1 MTHKVYFAD
10 LRTKFSRNLLDK
22 VGELLDKVELSKRI
36 KAKGTVAIK
45 LHFGERGNTAYVRP
59 VFLRRIVDQ
68 VREQGGRPFLTDT
81 NTLYG
86 GTRSNAV
93 AHLTTAVENGFAFSV
108 VGAPIII
115 ADGLMGNASVR
126 VPIEGKVYHEA
137 SIAHAI
143 YYADSLIGVT
153 HFKGHELTGFGGALK
168 NIGMGCA
175 SREGK
180 LSQHSTL
187 GPKVKRKACVGCGT
201 CIEWCA
207 YGAPEMRDGKA
218 FINPDKCVECGE
230 CIAICPQGAI
240 QIQWNEA
247 APAFQRKMVEYAA
260 GALKNKVGR
269 AAFVSF
275 VTQVSPYCD
284 CYRHNDAPIV
294 GDVGV
299 LASDDPVAI
308 DQAAVDLVNAQPGNA
323 LSPYTQDL
331 PRGTDKFRAVHQEVD
346 WEVQLS
352 HAEEMGL
359 GRREYELVSI

>member
-1 MTHKVYFAD
+1 MASTVYFAD
-10 LRTKFSRNLLDK
+10 LRTKVNRNLLDK
-22 VGELLDKVELSKRI
+22 VGELLDKVELPKRI
-36 KAKGTVAIK
+36 RAKGMVAIK

-59 VFLRRIVDQ
+59 VFLRRVVDR
-68 VREQGGRPFLTDT
+68 VRELGGTPFLTDT

-93 AHLTTAVENGFAFSV
+93 SHLSTAVENGFDFSV
-108 VGAPIII
+108 SGAPIII

-126 VPIEGKVYHEA
+126 VPIEGKIYQEVN
-137 SIAHAI
+137 IANAI

-153 HFKGHELTGFGGALK
+153 HFKGHELSGFGGAIK

-187 GPKVKRKACVGCGT
+187 GPKIKRKACVGCGT
-201 CIEWCA
+201 CVEWCA

-218 FINPDKCVECGE
+218 FINPDTCVECGE

-247 APAFQRKMVEYAA
+247 APAFQRKMVEYAL
-260 GALKNKVGR
+260 GALKNKGERV
-269 AAFVSF
+269 AFVSF
-275 VTQVSPYCD
+275 ITQVSPYCD
-284 CYRHNDAPIV
+284 CYGYSDAPIV
-294 GDVGV
+294 GDVGI

-308 DQAAVDLVNAQPGNA
+308 DQASVDLVNAQPGN
-323 LSPYTQDL
+323 PFCPHTKNL
-331 PRGTDKFRAVHQEVD
+331 PPGTDKFRAVHREVD
-346 WEVQLS
+346 WEVQL
-352 HAEEMGL
+352 AYGEEMGL
-359 GRREYELVSI
+359 GRREYELVPL

>member
-1 MTHKVYFAD
+1 MTAKVYFAD
-10 LRTKFSRNLLDK
+10 LRTKVSRNLLDK
-22 VGELLDKVELSKRI
+22 VGELLDAVELSKRI
-36 KAKGTVAIK
+36 KGKGTVAIK

-59 VFLRRIVDQ
+59 VFLRRIVER
-68 VREQGGRPFLTDT
+68 VRELGGRPFLTDT

-93 AHLTTAVENGFAFSV
+93 AHLTTAVENGFAFSA

-126 VPIEGKVYHEA
+126 VPIDGKAFQEV
-137 SIAHAI
+137 SIAHEI
-143 YYADSLIGVT
+143 FYADSLIGVT
-153 HFKGHELTGFGGALK
+153 HFKGHELSGFGGALK

-187 GPKVKRKACVGCGT
+187 GPKVKRKECVGCGT

-207 YGAPEMRDGKA
+207 YGAPEMRDKKA
-218 FINPDKCVECGE
+218 YINPDKCVECGE
-230 CIAICPQGAI
+230 CIAICPEGAI

-247 APAFQRKMVEYAA
+247 APAFQRKMVEYAL
-260 GALKNKVGR
+260 GALKNKGKR

-275 VTQVSPYCD
+275 ITQVSPYCD
-284 CYRHNDAPIV
+284 CYGHSDAPIV
-294 GDVGV
+294 GDVGI

-308 DQAAVDLVNAQPGNA
+308 DQAAVDLVNAQPGSA
-323 LSPYTQDL
+323 ISPYTQGL
-331 PRGTDKFRAVHQEVD
+331 PAGADKFRAVHREVD
-346 WEVQLS
+346 WEVQL
-352 HAEEMGL
+352 AYAAEMGL
-359 GRREYELVSI
+359 GRREYDLVSI